1 MISATEKSLRALLA
15 ERIVLLDGAMGT
27 MIQQYKLQEADYRG
41 DRFADWTGQDLKGN
55 NDLLVLTKPEIVREV
70 HSKYIAA
77 GSDIIETN
85 TFNATT
91 ISQEDYGL
99 GHLVAELNL
108 AAARLARE
116 AADACTDRRVYV
128 AGAIGPLNRTLSI
141 SRDVNDP
148 GKREVTFEQVAAA
161 YTEQIENL
169 VEGGVDILLV
179 ETIFDTLNAKAA
191 LFAIRRFFERTGKN
205 LPVMVSGTITDLSGR
220 TLTGQTVE
228 AFLNS
233 LSHFP
238 LVSIGLNCALGPN
251 EMRPYIEEL
260 SNISPFFVSAYPNA
274 GLPDPLSPTGF
285 PETPESLAP
294 QLREWAEQG
303 WLNIIGGCCG
313 TTPDHIKA
321 MADAVRNLPPRK
333 IPARTTTLRLSGLEP
348 FTARPEI
355 PFINIGERANV
366 AGSKI
371 FKKLILAE
379 DYTGALSVARQQVEA
394 GAQIID
400 VNMDDGMLDGAAAM
414 TKFLNLIAAE
424 PDISKVPIMIDSSKW
439 EVLEAGLRC
448 VQGKCVVNSISLK
461 EGPEKFKEQARLVRA
476 YGAAVIVMAFD
487 EQGQA
492 DSFARKTEIC
502 ERAYRTLVDE
512 VGFPPED
519 IIFDPNILTVGTGIE
534 EHNEYA
540 KAFIDATRWIKENL
554 PHARVSGGVSN
565 ISFSFQGNNP
575 VREAIH
581 AAFLYHAIKA
591 GLDMGIVNAGQL
603 AIYEEVPKDLLALI
617 EDVLFNRSPDAT
629 ERLVSFAQG
638 FKAEK
643 SGGTGPSQD
652 LAWRDE
658 PVEKRLAH
666 SLIKGITDFV
676 EADTEEALAKYGK
689 PLSVIEG
696 PLMDGMKTVGDLFG
710 AGKMFLPQV
719 VKSARVMKKSV
730 AWLTPLMEAER
741 AANPD
746 ARTQGRILMA
756 TVKGDVH
763 DIGKNIVGVVLACNN
778 YEVIDIG
785 VMVPCEKIL
794 ATAKEKNCDII
805 GLSGLIT
812 PSLDEMMHVAKE
824 MERQGFKVP
833 LMIGGATTS
842 RAHTAV
848 KMAHHY
854 SGGVVHVLD
863 ASRSVNVASAL
874 LNPEQKPE
882 FLKQLAEDYQKLR
895 DDHAGRQTTKAMLPL
910 AEAIANAPQLSH
922 ENIATPAQTGV
933 VVFESGKNITLR
945 DLVPFIDWSPFFHTW
960 ELRGRYPA
968 IFDDP
973 NCGSEAKKLY
983 DDAQALLADIL
994 DQDSLRLRGVCGIF
1008 PANREGEDIVVFTDD
1023 TRTEVA
1029 ARLHGLRQ
1037 QMKKPAGQFN
1047 TSIADFVAP
1056 APAKDFVGAFAVT
1069 SGHGLPELVKKF
1081 KAQHDDYN
1089 VIMAEALADRFA
1101 EAFAEYMHKFAR
1113 DLWGFGK
1120 DENLTPEELI
1130 REKYRGI
1137 RPAPGYPAQPDH
1149 TEKHQIW
1156 KLLDVDNTAGIT
1168 LTESL
1173 AMFPGSSVSGLYFAH
1188 PESKYFAVGKI
1199 ERDQIENYARR
1210 KGMSVAEAEKWLMP
1224 YLNYDPDSNLV
1235 RPCQPG
1241 AVVAG

>member
-313 TTPDHIKA
+313 TTPGHIKA
-321 MADAVRNLPPRK
+321 MADAVRDLPPRK

-371 FKKLILAE
+371 FKKLILSE
-379 DYTGALSVARQQVEA
+379 DYTGALAVARQQVEA

-414 TKFLNLIAAE
+414 TKFLNLVAAE

-848 KMAHHY
+848 KIAHHY

-874 LNPEQKPE
+874 LNPEQKSE

-1023 TRTEVA
+1023 TRTKVA

-1156 KLLDVDNTAGIT
+1156 KLLDVDKTAGIT

-1199 ERDQIENYARR
+1199 ERDQIEDYARR

-1241 AVVAG
+1241 ATVAA

>member
-1 MISATEKSLRALLA
+1 MISATEKALRTLLA

-41 DRFADWTGQDLKGN
+41 ARFADWTGQDLKGN
-55 NDLLVLTKPEIVREV
+55 NDLLVLTQPEIVREV

-238 LVSIGLNCALGPN
+238 LLSIGLNCALGPN

-313 TTPDHIKA
+313 TTPAHIKA
-321 MADAVRNLPPRK
+321 MADAVRDLPPRK

-414 TKFLNLIAAE
+414 TKFLNLVAAE

-492 DSFARKTEIC
+492 DSFQRKTEIC
-502 ERAYRTLVDE
+502 ERAYRILVDE

-519 IIFDPNILTVGTGIE
+519 IIFDPNILTVGT
-534 EHNEYA
+534 
-540 KAFIDATRWIKENL
+540 
-554 PHARVSGGVSN
+554 
-565 ISFSFQGNNP
+565 
-575 VREAIH
+575 
-581 AAFLYHAIKA
+581 
-591 GLDMGIVNAGQL
+591 
-603 AIYEEVPKDLLALI
+603 
-617 EDVLFNRSPDAT
+617 
-629 ERLVSFAQG
+629 
-638 FKAEK
+638 
-643 SGGTGPSQD
+643 
-652 LAWRDE
+652 
-658 PVEKRLAH
+658 
-666 SLIKGITDFV
+666 
-676 EADTEEALAKYGK
+676 
-689 PLSVIEG
+689 
-696 PLMDGMKTVGDLFG
+696 
-710 AGKMFLPQV
+710 
-719 VKSARVMKKSV
+719 
-730 AWLTPLMEAER
+730 
-741 AANPD
+741 
-746 ARTQGRILMA
+746 
-756 TVKGDVH
+756 
-763 DIGKNIVGVVLACNN
+763 
-778 YEVIDIG
+778 
-785 VMVPCEKIL
+785 
-794 ATAKEKNCDII
+794 
-805 GLSGLIT
+805 
-812 PSLDEMMHVAKE
+812 
-824 MERQGFKVP
+824 
-833 LMIGGATTS
+833 
-842 RAHTAV
+842 
-848 KMAHHY
+848 
-854 SGGVVHVLD
+854 
-863 ASRSVNVASAL
+863 
-874 LNPEQKPE
+874 
-882 FLKQLAEDYQKLR
+882 
-895 DDHAGRQTTKAMLPL
+895 
-910 AEAIANAPQLSH
+910 
-922 ENIATPAQTGV
+922 
-933 VVFESGKNITLR
+933 
-945 DLVPFIDWSPFFHTW
+945 
-960 ELRGRYPA
+960 
-968 IFDDP
+968 
-973 NCGSEAKKLY
+973 
-983 DDAQALLADIL
+983 
-994 DQDSLRLRGVCGIF
+994 
-1008 PANREGEDIVVFTDD
+1008 
-1023 TRTEVA
+1023 
-1029 ARLHGLRQ
+1029 
-1037 QMKKPAGQFN
+1037 
-1047 TSIADFVAP
+1047 
-1056 APAKDFVGAFAVT
+1056 
-1069 SGHGLPELVKKF
+1069 
-1081 KAQHDDYN
+1081 
-1089 VIMAEALADRFA
+1089 
-1101 EAFAEYMHKFAR
+1101 
-1113 DLWGFGK
+1113 
-1120 DENLTPEELI
+1120 
-1130 REKYRGI
+1130 
-1137 RPAPGYPAQPDH
+1137 
-1149 TEKHQIW
+1149 
-1156 KLLDVDNTAGIT
+1156 
-1168 LTESL
+1168 
-1173 AMFPGSSVSGLYFAH
+1173 
-1188 PESKYFAVGKI
+1188 
-1199 ERDQIENYARR
+1199 
-1210 KGMSVAEAEKWLMP
+1210 
-1224 YLNYDPDSNLV
+1224 
-1235 RPCQPG
+1235 
-1241 AVVAG
+1241 